1 MRTVMQLLAVAALG
15 ASLRLLV
22 PTADAQGQVSPQP
35 QQAAPSADIT
45 DQQLDAAAKAVQRMN
60 TVKQTYQKK
69 IDAAAPGD
77 KQRLM
82 SEGNDALEKAVTDQ
96 GLTVDEYNRI
106 ITVAENDPAVRA
118 KLLERLHQPRQS
130 QQSQ

>member
-1 MRTVMQLLAVAALG
+1 M
-15 ASLRLLV
+15 
-22 PTADAQGQVSPQP
+22 SPQP
-35 QQAAPSADIT
+35 QQAAPSAAIT
-45 DQQLDAAAKAVQRMN
+45 DRQLDAAAKAVQRMK
-60 TVKQTYQKK
+60 TVKETYQKR

-106 ITVAENDPAVRA
+106 ITVAENDPAVRT
-118 KLLERLHQPRQS
+118 KLLERLHQPRPS